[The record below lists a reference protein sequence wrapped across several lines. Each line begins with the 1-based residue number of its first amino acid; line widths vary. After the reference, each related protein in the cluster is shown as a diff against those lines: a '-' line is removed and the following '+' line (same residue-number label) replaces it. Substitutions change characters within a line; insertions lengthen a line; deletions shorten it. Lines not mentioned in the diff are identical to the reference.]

1 MYVCAGFR
9 RVLLPSGTHWVTFPL
24 LSLPARAPRQV
35 LLLERLE
42 HPNVVK
48 YYESFVEGN
57 VLHIVMQYCS
67 GGDLA
72 HVIKACAKAKQK
84 LDEEVCDAC
93 PFCRA
98 AVLP

>member
-1 MYVCAGFR
+1 M
-9 RVLLPSGTHWVTFPL
+9 
-24 LSLPARAPRQV
+24 QV

-48 YYESFVEGN
+48 YFESFVEGN

-84 LDEEVCDAC
+84 LDEEVRRPPCASC
-93 PFCRA
+93 TGA
-98 AVLP
+98 AGH